1 MKKWL
6 VAAFGVLFLSVPA
19 QTAAAEEEA
28 PLEIEPVYPEN
39 QEEGTQGYFSLAMDP
54 GEEQTV
60 NFRMTNNLD
69 EEVTLSAESAN
80 AFTHPKGGIL
90 YNPSVDSP
98 NTRLLDDAVT
108 MKDYLSLD
116 ETVTL
121 EPGASEEIP
130 VTVEAPDMEGQTALG
145 AVVFTTEVSEQEAD
159 GSGGS
164 EETNIV
170 LNTETSYKLAVQVN
184 LPQESTPDFSVGEAG
199 FLANTGQVFVE
210 MTNDAHLIQDDILG
224 DYTVTDD
231 EGEEVFSGELAEFNM
246 APKSQI
252 RYQIPWDNESL
263 EDGDYTL
270 AMNGSAG
277 DDTFSVEE
285 DFTIAQDE
293 IEEYAEI
300 NTPEVNEPGG
310 FSMPIWVW
318 ILAAVLFGGLMLV
331 VGKKLNKPQPK
342 EE

>member
-1 MKKWL
+1 MRKWL
-6 VAAFGVLFLSVPA
+6 IAGFGVLILNIPV
-19 QTAAAEEEA
+19 QTAAAEEEV

-39 QEEGTQGYFSLAMDP
+39 QETGTKGYFSLAMDP

-69 EEVTLSAESAN
+69 EEVTLSAEPAN
-80 AFTHPKGGIL
+80 AYTHPKGGIL

-98 NTRLLDDAVT
+98 NTRLLDDAVS

-121 EPGASEEIP
+121 EPESSEEIP
-130 VTVEAPDMEGQTALG
+130 VTVEAPDVAGQTALG

-159 GSGGS
+159 GSGGN
-164 EETNIV
+164 EEANIV

-184 LPQESTPDFSVGEAG
+184 LPNESTPDFSVGEAG
-199 FLANTGQVFVE
+199 FLTETGQVFIE
-210 MTNDAHLIQDDILG
+210 MTNNAHLIQDDILG
-224 DYTVTDD
+224 DYIVTDSED
-231 EGEEVFSGELAEFNM
+231 EEVFSGELAEFNM
-246 APKSQI
+246 APKSNI
-252 RYQIPWDNESL
+252 RYQIPWNNESL
-263 EDGDYTL
+263 DDGDYTL
-270 AMNGSAG
+270 TLNGSAG
-277 DDTFSVEE
+277 DDNFSVEE
-285 DFTIAQDE
+285 DFTIAQDD

-300 NTPEVNEPGG
+300 NTPEVNEPDG

-318 ILAAVLFGGLMLV
+318 ILAAALFGGLMLV
-331 VGKKLNKPQPK
+331 LGKKLNRPQAK